1 MAGGVGVISD
11 VFCRATVRM
20 RGRLRLPKAARGR
33 EVDVTDRLHRDADE
47 GMVDRAEV
55 LRVSERRESIR
66 LAGQ

>member
-47 GMVDRAEV
+47 GMVD
-55 LRVSERRESIR
+55 
-66 LAGQ
+66 